1 MRVIY
6 DALSLVPNQKSK
18 ISNHKV
24 IAMDAKSEIR
34 NQKSEINSARILG
47 VDTSLRSTGLGLI
60 SMRGSRLE
68 VVEHALVK
76 NQPDRSLSQC
86 LGHLHAAI
94 TEILER
100 GKPGVAAIESI
111 FFCKNVR
118 TAVILGEARGVVI
131 AACAAAGVPV
141 FEYSPR
147 RVKQAVVGFGGA
159 GKDQVIRMVTSLLG
173 LREAPPE
180 DAADALAIAICHAH
194 AGKYMAL
201 MDTKEI

>member
-1 MRVIY
+1 
-6 DALSLVPNQKSK
+6 L
-18 ISNHKV
+18 
-24 IAMDAKSEIR
+24 EIR
-34 NQKSEINSARILG
+34 SQQTDGKRILG

-60 SMRGSRLE
+60 QVRGTRLE
-68 VVEHALVK
+68 GVEHGVVK
-76 NQPDRSLSQC
+76 NPAALPLSQC
-86 LGHLHAAI
+86 LGRLHKAI
-94 TEILER
+94 GEIMER
-100 GKPGVAAIESI
+100 GKPGAVAIEGI

-141 FEYSPR
+141 YEYSPR

-173 LREAPPE
+173 LREAPAE

-194 AGKYMAL
+194 AGTYAAL
-201 MDTKEI
+201 MGAKEI